1 MWQNGLNGQFH
12 AVHWTPTDILGR
24 SFHLLSAY
32 WVPSKGEIGAFT
44 PIVSL
49 KPSRTLWGWC
59 YYPPLYRWENWGAE
73 RKRDVFTTAHFLSGA
88 WSPKS
93 TYNSFPF
100 KIASWRMIDC
110 QSPLRTVIKRN
121 PIFSMLLWVE
131 PQIKAECQN
140 SNKLLWTEVQV
151 LNWGLESKVLH
162 PTHRELS
169 ELSKLGALRCPGG
182 SWE

>member
-59 YYPPLYRWENWGAE
+59 YYPPLYRRENWGAE
-73 RKRDVFTTAHFLSGA
+73 RKRDVFTTAHFLNGA